1 MSRVVY
7 LTLWGSGHEWQQTD
21 GAGAIPGDVA
31 GTGQPRGAG
40 CSARCGDVLQLMLC
54 DSLTGP
60 PGTAG
65 AAMPSSGLSV
75 LGSRTTALIV
85 SRRRG
90 ELAPRSR
97 KGSGSVGALPGRCS
111 ARVGVLEGDGAGW
124 EMGQS
129 LSRDVSSVLCSPPD
143 RGGARGR

>member
-1 MSRVVY
+1 MSRAVY
-7 LTLWGSGHEWQQTD
+7 LTLRGSGHEWQQTD

-40 CSARCGDVLQLMLC
+40 CSARCRDVLQLMLC

-75 LGSRTTALIV
+75 LGSRATALIV
-85 SRRRG
+85 SRQRG

-97 KGSGSVGALPGRCS
+97 KGSGAVGALPGRCS
-111 ARVGVLEGDGAGW
+111 APGWCSGGAWSRLGDGTEPEPGC
-124 EMGQS
+124 EQCP
-129 LSRDVSSVLCSPPD
+129 VQPP
-143 RGGARGR
+143 G